1 MDKIS
6 TRGHARFGS
15 GRGVQCYLLIFAQN
29 MQPPSGNLREREPPG
44 TSLKFKKTQ
53 TGQVPGAHFLRQIM
67 FPDRSRPFPEV
78 AGAHFLRQI
87 IVPGPFPDV
96 PGALFLQRIGNF
108 LLENGTFRCPKP
120 SKPWRH
126 ANFFKNGLAE
136 RPQNQHLNPQI

>member
-1 MDKIS
+1 MLSFDFCTK
-6 TRGHARFGS
+6 HATP
-15 GRGVQCYLLIFAQN
+15 L
-29 MQPPSGNLREREPPG
+29 REPPG
-44 TSLKFKKTQ
+44 TGTSGNSFKILKTQ

-96 PGALFLQRIGNF
+96 PGALFLRRIGNF

-120 SKPWRH
+120 SKPGRH